1 MQHDRHWSVEE
12 ANAAIAT
19 IGPRIDRLRELLVR
33 LEHADA
39 ADAFAE
45 IHTIPGGGW
54 PGKPVAEA
62 SLNLA
67 LGLMLLEDSGIV
79 VRDLERGLID
89 FPTLRDGEEVYL
101 CWLREEPAVTHWH
114 SPDAG
119 FAGRR
124 PL

>member
-1 MQHDRHWSVEE
+1 MEHVHHWSLEE
-12 ANAAIAT
+12 ANTALGE
-19 IGPRIDRLRELLVR
+19 IGPRVDRLRELLVR

-54 PGKPVAEA
+54 PGRDVASA
-62 SLNLA
+62 SLHLA
-67 LGLMLLEDSGIV
+67 LGIALLEDAGVV

-89 FPTLRDGEEVYL
+89 FPALRDGEEVYL
-101 CWLREEPAVTHWH
+101 CWLRDEPAVTHWH
-114 SPDAG
+114 SPEAG